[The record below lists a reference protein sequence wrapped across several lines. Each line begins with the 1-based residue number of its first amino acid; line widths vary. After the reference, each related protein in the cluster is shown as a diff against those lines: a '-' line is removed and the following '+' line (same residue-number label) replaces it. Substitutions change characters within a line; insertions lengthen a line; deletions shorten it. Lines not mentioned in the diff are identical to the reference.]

1 MKLLYTTIILITITL
16 LTIFSSPSKSF
27 CEEARIENV
36 IVTNTHKDLLVYFS
50 VHGCFTKKIDEAI
63 LNGIPTTFTFF
74 IKLYLPRSF
83 WFDKAISSVIVK
95 HTIVYDNLKDEF
107 KVTLN
112 SKGKKEVVLKDLWE
126 AKNMMSEVDE
136 VTVAPMSSLEKKI
149 KYYLK
154 IKAELDTIKLPFFL
168 DYVLFFVSLW
178 DFETAWHSE
187 FFTY

>member
-1 MKLLYTTIILITITL
+1 MRFLYTTITIFTITL
-16 LTIFSSPSKSF
+16 LSIFFSPSKSF
-27 CEEARIENV
+27 CEEAEIKDV

-50 VHGCFTKKIDEAI
+50 VNGCFTKKIDEAI
-63 LNGIPTTFTFF
+63 LNGIPTTFTFL
-74 IKLYLPRSF
+74 IKLYLPRRF

-95 HTIVYDNLKDEF
+95 HTITYDNLKDEF
-107 KVTLN
+107 KVTLH
-112 SKGKKEVVLKDLWE
+112 SKEKKESVLKDLFK

-136 VTVAPMSSLEKKI
+136 VVVAPMSSLEKKN

-178 DFETAWHSE
+178 DFETPWHRE